1 MTTQN
6 WSKRETQ
13 RVIRALRGAGFTVDK
28 ISPGGCVI
36 CQTEERDWFARPIFK
51 ALLGRGGYLITHHS
65 DLFERDAR
73 CDARCPAH
81 RFSAELVGRFHND

>member
-1 MTTQN
+1 MTTRF
-6 WSKRETQ
+6 WSRRETQ

-36 CQTEERDWFARPIFK
+36 SQTEERDWFARPIFK

-65 DLFERDAR
+65 DLCERGID
-73 CDARCPAH
+73 PAH
-81 RFSAELVGRFHND
+81 RFSAELVGRFQND